1 MMNNVKKR
9 FKNVY
14 IGKRSVVERLAS
26 DRDKYKKR
34 ASFYRKLSHLLVLV
48 DAVGL
53 TVIKHQPNKKNK

>member
-14 IGKRSVVERLAS
+14 VGKRSAVERLAS

-34 ASFYRKLSHLLVLV
+34 ALFYRKLIHVLVLT
-48 DAVGL
+48 DAVVL
-53 TVIKHQPNKKNK
+53 TVIKHQSNKQNK